1 MKHSTREN
9 LAALRRGMRHGIPI
23 ALGYF
28 AVSLT
33 LGIAAQ
39 NAGIGAG
46 PAALMSLLVT
56 ASAGEFAGITM
67 IAAAATYIETAVMEF
82 VANARYLLMSCALS
96 QKISKDTRF
105 YHRFIMGFYVT
116 DEIFALAAAVP
127 GKVNPFYI
135 YGAVLVASPAWTLG
149 TYIGAVLGSALPTRA
164 VSALSVGLY
173 GMFLASIIPPARKN
187 KIVAGL
193 ILLSFAVSGAAA
205 VIPGISALSAGT
217 RTILLT
223 VVLSAAAAIL
233 FPQKTEETGKEA
245 DADAR

>member
-1 MKHSTREN
+1 MKHSTGEN
-9 LAALRRGMRHGIPI
+9 LAALRRGLRHGIPI

-67 IAAAATYIETAVMEF
+67 ISAAATYFETAVMEF

-96 QKISKDTRF
+96 QKISPDTPF

-116 DEIFALAAAVP
+116 DEIFALAASSP

-149 TYIGAVLGSALPTRA
+149 TYLGAVLGSALPARA

-187 KIVAGL
+187 KIVAAL
-193 ILLSFAVSGAAA
+193 ILLSFAASGVCT
-205 VIPGISALSAGT
+205 VIPGIASLSAGT

-223 VVLSAAAAIL
+223 VVLAAGAAIL
-233 FPQKTEETGKEA
+233 FPVREESVQKEA
-245 DADAR
+245 NDHAR

>member
-1 MKHSTREN
+1 MKHSTRET
-9 LAALRRGMRHGIPI
+9 LAALRRGMRHGVPI

-39 NAGIGAG
+39 DAGMGAG
-46 PAALMSLLVT
+46 PAALLSLLLT

-67 IAAAATYIETAVMEF
+67 MAAAATYIETAVMEF

-96 QKISKDTRF
+96 QKIAPETKF

-116 DEIFALAAAVP
+116 DEIFALAAASP

-149 TYIGAVLGSALPTRA
+149 TYLGAILGNALPARA

-187 KIVAGL
+187 KIVAGV
-193 ILLSFAVSGAAA
+193 ILLSFAASGAAA
-205 VIPGISALSAGT
+205 VIPGIASLSAGT

-223 VVLSAAAAIL
+223 VLLSAGAAL
-233 FPQKTEETGKEA
+233 FFPVKTDDSKKEA
-245 DADAR
+245 AADAR